1 MCSTWSKNM
10 RFAQRYLAASMGLF
24 AMALL
29 LGAPSVRSQA
39 FPERPAQGEFVLD
52 EAALIHA
59 GDQQQIEN
67 VCRNLLRDEQ
77 TPIVVVTIPSL
88 AKYDASNI
96 EAYARALF
104 DNWGIGSQAHN
115 YGVLLLV
122 SVGDR
127 KSRIELGDAWT
138 GTKNETTRMITNDIM
153 VPNFRK
159 GDYSA
164 GILQG
169 VQALDTMARG
179 QSVRKSVSW
188 TPLLVILGL
197 VVLGVAT
204 AVSLIRSGH
213 AGWGW
218 ALIAAIGALIAAV
231 LWLARFGKSDSSSG
245 ESYGG
250 GSGGGGGATG
260 SW

>member
-1 MCSTWSKNM
+1 MSFTQRVLTGLLALGLLWS
-10 RFAQRYLAASMGLF
+10 
-24 AMALL
+24 
-29 LGAPSVRSQA
+29 APSVRSQT
-39 FPERPAQGEFVLD
+39 FPDRPAQGEFVLD
-52 EAALIHA
+52 EAVLIHA

-67 VCRNLLRDEQ
+67 ACRNLLRDEQ
-77 TPIVVVTIPSL
+77 IPIVVVTIPSL

-104 DNWGIGSQAHN
+104 DNWGIGSQNRN

-122 SVGDR
+122 SLGDR
-127 KSRIELGDAWT
+127 KARIELGAAWA
-138 GTKNETTRMITNDIM
+138 GTKDDTLRMIMNDII
-153 VPNFRK
+153 VPNFKK

-179 QSVRKSVSW
+179 QSVRKAVSW
-188 TPLLVILGL
+188 TPLLLILGL
-197 VVLGVAT
+197 MVLGVCAG
-204 AVSLIRSGH
+204 VSLIRSGH

-218 ALIAAIGALIAAV
+218 ALIAAMGALIAAI
-231 LWLARFGKSDSSSG
+231 LWLLRLGRSDSSSG
-245 ESYGG
+245 DSYGG

>member
-1 MCSTWSKNM
+1 M
-10 RFAQRYLAASMGLF
+10 RFRQRYLAASTASTGLF
-24 AMALL
+24 AVALL
-29 LGAPSVRSQA
+29 LSAPAVRSQT

-52 EAALIHA
+52 EAVLIHA

-67 VCRNLLRDEQ
+67 VCKNLLRDEQ
-77 TPIVVVTIPSL
+77 IPIVVVTIPSL

-96 EAYARALF
+96 EVYARALF
-104 DNWGIGSQAHN
+104 DNWGIGSQARN

-127 KSRIELGDAWT
+127 KARIELGASWAGAKDDTARRIM
-138 GTKNETTRMITNDIM
+138 NEII
-153 VPNFRK
+153 VPNFKK
-159 GDYSA
+159 GDYST

-179 QSVRKSVSW
+179 QHVRKAVSW
-188 TPLLVILGL
+188 TPILLILGL
-197 VVLGVAT
+197 IVLGVCV

>member
-1 MCSTWSKNM
+1 MSFTQRVLTGLLAVGLLWS
-10 RFAQRYLAASMGLF
+10 
-24 AMALL
+24 
-29 LGAPSVRSQA
+29 APSVRSQT

-52 EAALIHA
+52 EAGLIHA
-59 GDQQQIEN
+59 GDQQQIEK
-67 VCRNLLRDEQ
+67 VCKELLRDEQ
-77 TPIVVVTIPSL
+77 IPIVVVTIPSL

-96 EAYARALF
+96 EVYARALF
-104 DNWGIGSQAHN
+104 DNWGIGSQARN

-127 KSRIELGDAWT
+127 KARIELGAAWA
-138 GTKNETTRMITNDIM
+138 GAKNDTARMIMNDII
-153 VPNFRK
+153 VPNFKK

-179 QSVRKSVSW
+179 QHVRKAVSW
-188 TPLLVILGL
+188 TPILFILGL
-197 VVLGVAT
+197 IVLGGCVG
-204 AVSLIRSGH
+204 VSLIRSGH

-218 ALIAAIGALIAAV
+218 ALIAAIGALIAV
-231 LWLARFGKSDSSSG
+231 ILWLARFGKSDSSSG